1 MGNRGLDGV
10 AYCKVKRYETKR
22 KVMLQMHCKKVLHV
36 YCLIY
41 LYFTGTN
48 SPVVPAGAIS
58 LSCFTTS
65 SLLDCFALCAR
76 QRINRLVPGSGCS
89 SESRSSCKESINWS
103 TTSLESHGCD
113 IIVSM
118 ALLGRAITFSS
129 IPVKETNFNNTS
141 TILSNNQP
149 HILHSVFSFVFLEPP
164 ESSSSWLLII

>member
-58 LSCFTTS
+58 LRCFSTS
-65 SLLDCFALCAR
+65 SLLDCFALFAR

-89 SESRSSCKESINWS
+89 SESWFSCKEALNWS
-103 TTSLESHGCD
+103 TTSIESHGCD

-129 IPVKETNFNNTS
+129 IPAKETNFNNTS
-141 TILSNNQP
+141 TILSNNTNLIFCSQVSA
-149 HILHSVFSFVFLEPP
+149 LFLFFLSHQSPC
-164 ESSSSWLLII
+164 LVDV